1 MAKRKK
7 KKSATKVTRKE
18 RDAIARE
25 ATSAIRKKSAVCL
38 NLADSI
44 VPIRCGS
51 MFADYLLDPRRIDKA
66 ALTASDRRHILA
78 GLRTTR
84 DAAGRLSRNSLHSAV
99 IEQDAKKV
107 KSGAIT
113 LIRNVEKAKGKLSKD
128 AIQKLSK
135 GAETVAG
142 RVRKLWKDTRSAC
155 NGS

>member
-1 MAKRKK
+1 
-7 KKSATKVTRKE
+7 
-18 RDAIARE
+18 
-25 ATSAIRKKSAVCL
+25 
-38 NLADSI
+38 
-44 VPIRCGS
+44 
-51 MFADYLLDPRRIDKA
+51 MFADYLLDPKRIDKA

-84 DAAGRLSRNSLHSAV
+84 DAAGRLSRNSLNSAV

-128 AIQKLSK
+128 EIQKLSK